1 MHSMTGYGRAQVE
14 GKHLRIVAEIRSV
27 NSRYLDL
34 ALRLPQG
41 SWSLEGPLRKM
52 IQRRCSRGRIEV
64 ALRWE
69 SLQEA
74 EEPQVRLNLGRAMA
88 VKKALETLQRELC
101 LKGEVELSFFA
112 SLKDLWEIQEH
123 GLEEEV
129 EALQKA
135 LQQALEALDEMRRA
149 EGEALARD
157 LSERAAWLGKELE
170 FIRHRAPEAVK
181 DTLARWRERVQVLVA
196 ERSLDQNRMEQE
208 AALWVD
214 RMDIS
219 EEIIRTG
226 VHLERFLQV
235 LKEQPPVGKK
245 LEFILQ
251 EIHRELNTMGA
262 KCMDSKI
269 SQKVVEMKA
278 QLERMREQV
287 QNLE

>member
-14 GKHLRIVAEIRSV
+14 GKHLRVVAEIRSV

-34 ALRLPQG
+34 ALKLPQG
-41 SWSLEGPLRKM
+41 CWSLEAPLRKM
-52 IQRRCSRGRIEV
+52 IQKRCFRGRIELAV
-64 ALRWE
+64 RWE

-74 EEPQVRLNLGRAMA
+74 AEPQVRLDLGKARA
-88 VKKALETLQRELC
+88 VKNALETLQRELC
-101 LKGEVELSFFA
+101 LTGELELSFFA

-135 LQQALEALDEMRRA
+135 IQEALEALDEMRRA
-149 EGEALARD
+149 EGEALSMD
-157 LSERAAWLGKELE
+157 LDKRAAWMLQELE
-170 FIRHRAPEAVK
+170 FIRQRAPEALENL
-181 DTLARWRERVQVLVA
+181 LARWRERVQVLA
-196 ERSLDQNRMEQE
+196 AQPNLDQGRMEQE

-219 EEIIRTG
+219 EEILRTG

-251 EIHRELNTMGA
+251 ETHRELNTMGA
-262 KCMDSKI
+262 KCMDSEI